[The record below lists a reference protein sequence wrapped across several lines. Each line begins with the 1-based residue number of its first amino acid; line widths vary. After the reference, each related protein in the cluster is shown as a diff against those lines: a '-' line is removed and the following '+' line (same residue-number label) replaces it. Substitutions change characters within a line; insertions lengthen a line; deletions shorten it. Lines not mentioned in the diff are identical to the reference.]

1 MHQESKTIKDQD
13 MGIISRSQSVPPP
26 AAFVHVAAV
35 QISVVEAI
43 E

>member
-1 MHQESKTIKDQD
+1 MHQGSKTIKDQGI
-13 MGIISRSQSVPPP
+13 GIISRSQSVPPP

-35 QISVVEAI
+35 QISAVEAI